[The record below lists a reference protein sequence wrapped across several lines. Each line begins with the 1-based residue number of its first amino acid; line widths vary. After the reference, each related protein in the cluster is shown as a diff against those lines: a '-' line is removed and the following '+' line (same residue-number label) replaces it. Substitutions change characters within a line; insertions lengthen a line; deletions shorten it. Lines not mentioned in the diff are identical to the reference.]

1 MYLTFSTKSMRYHKL
16 SLSIFLFLVLFSIF
30 HYIQPGFA
38 YDTDG
43 GIRPFGLGYRN
54 KTVIP
59 VWVMAIVL
67 AIVSY
72 LTILVISQ
80 MA

>member
-1 MYLTFSTKSMRYHKL
+1 MYLTFSTKSIRFHKV
-16 SLSIFLFLVLFSIF
+16 SFSIFLFLILFSLF
-30 HYIQPGFA
+30 HYVKPGFA

-43 GIRPFGLGYRN
+43 AIRPFGLGYRN

-59 VWVMAIVL
+59 VWSIAIIL
-67 AIVSY
+67 AILSY

-80 MA
+80 S